1 MTDIQLYKQK
11 KEKWD
16 RLESKLIDL
25 ISKTDN
31 NDLMDVFLD
40 WQDTRN
46 ELNEMYYK
54 ITCELVDNAEKL
66 I

>member
-11 KEKWD
+11 KKKWD

-31 NDLMDVFLD
+31 DELMDAFLD
-40 WQDTRN
+40 WQNTRN
-46 ELNEMYYK
+46 ELNEMYCK
-54 ITCELVDNAEKL
+54 ITSELVENAEKL
-66 I
+66 